1 MAFARGVAATPNPFC
16 RAGQPLPM
24 KLLLGIGG
32 TDDSLAAL
40 DQTVERAV
48 AAGDD
53 LTVAV
58 LENPDSPRS
67 PEEVVEH
74 VEQQLAE
81 ADLDASIRRLEGDPG
96 SRLVELAESEDF
108 DGIVLGG
115 GERSPMGKIN
125 LGSIAEFVILNAT
138 TSVTLV
144 R

>member
-1 MAFARGVAATPNPFC
+1 
-16 RAGQPLPM
+16 M

-58 LENPDSPRS
+58 LENPDSPRT
-67 PEEVVEH
+67 PEELVEH
-74 VEQQLAE
+74 VEERLAE
-81 ADLDASIRRLEGDPG
+81 AALDASIRRVEGDPG

>member
-1 MAFARGVAATPNPFC
+1 
-16 RAGQPLPM
+16 M
-24 KLLLGIGG
+24 KLLLGVGG

-67 PEEVVEH
+67 TEEVIEQVE
-74 VEQQLAE
+74 ERLAE
-81 ADLDASIRRLEGDPG
+81 ADLDASVRQVEGDPG
-96 SRLVELAESEDF
+96 SRLVEVAESEDY

-138 TSVTLV
+138 TTVTLV

>member
-1 MAFARGVAATPNPFC
+1 
-16 RAGQPLPM
+16 M

-74 VEQQLAE
+74 VEEQLAE
-81 ADLDASIRRLEGDPG
+81 ADLDASIRRVEGDPG

>member
-1 MAFARGVAATPNPFC
+1 
-16 RAGQPLPM
+16 M

-48 AAGDD
+48 AASDD

-58 LENPDSPRS
+58 LENPDSPHT

-74 VEQQLAE
+74 VEEQLAE
-81 ADLDASIRRLEGDPG
+81 TDLDASIRRVEGDPG
-96 SRLVELAESEDF
+96 SRLVDLAESEDF

>member
-1 MAFARGVAATPNPFC
+1 
-16 RAGQPLPM
+16 M

-40 DQTVERAV
+40 DRTVERAV

-67 PEEVVEH
+67 PEEVVDH
-74 VEQQLAE
+74 VEERLA
-81 ADLDASIRRLEGDPG
+81 ATDLGASIRRLEGDPG

>member
-1 MAFARGVAATPNPFC
+1 
-16 RAGQPLPM
+16 M

-58 LENPDSPRS
+58 LENPDSPRT
-67 PEEVVEH
+67 PEEVVDH
-74 VEQQLAE
+74 VEKHLAE
-81 ADLDASIRRLEGDPG
+81 ANLDASICRVEGDPG

>member
-1 MAFARGVAATPNPFC
+1 
-16 RAGQPLPM
+16 M

-58 LENPDSPRS
+58 LENPDSPRT
-67 PEEVVEH
+67 PEEIVEH
-74 VEQQLAE
+74 VEGRLAE
-81 ADLDASIRRLEGDPG
+81 ANLDAAIRRVAGDPG

>member
-1 MAFARGVAATPNPFC
+1 
-16 RAGQPLPM
+16 M

-40 DQTVERAV
+40 DRTVERAV
-48 AAGDD
+48 AAGDA

-58 LENPDSPRS
+58 VENPNSPRS
-67 PEEVVEH
+67 PEEIVEH
-74 VEQQLAE
+74 VEDRLAE
-81 ADLDASIRRLEGDPG
+81 ADLDAAIRRLEGDPG
-96 SRLVELAESEDF
+96 SRLVAVAESEGF

-115 GERSPMGKIN
+115 GQRSPMGKIN

>member
-1 MAFARGVAATPNPFC
+1 
-16 RAGQPLPM
+16 M

-40 DQTVERAV
+40 DQTVERAI

-58 LENPDSPRS
+58 LENPDSPRT
-67 PEEVVEH
+67 PEEVVDH
-74 VEQQLAE
+74 VEDHLAE
-81 ADLDASIRRLEGDPG
+81 ADLDAAVRRVEGDPG
-96 SRLVELAESEDF
+96 SRLVELAESEGF

-138 TSVTLV
+138 TTVTLV